1 MWKIGII
8 DFFGRSLRSHNIN
21 SLKYP
26 TTSFLTGTYIFARMQ
41 KMSIQLAVQ
50 SIYNIWYYF
59 CKDADTN
66 KDTDTNILEVFVT
79 FLFIVYQNSN
89 N

>member
-1 MWKIGII
+1 
-8 DFFGRSLRSHNIN
+8 
-21 SLKYP
+21 
-26 TTSFLTGTYIFARMQ
+26 MQ

-66 KDTDTNILEVFVT
+66 KDTDTNILETFVT